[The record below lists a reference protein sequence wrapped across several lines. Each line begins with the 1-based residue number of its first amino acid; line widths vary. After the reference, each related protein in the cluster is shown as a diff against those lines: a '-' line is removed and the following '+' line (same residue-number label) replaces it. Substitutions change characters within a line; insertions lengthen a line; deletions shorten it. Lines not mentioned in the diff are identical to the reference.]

1 VIISDTNILSSFAAA
16 KGLPLLFDIL
26 HEDVIYISPSVH
38 QELLEGLAYGVSYLA
53 EVIRLVER
61 GKLKVLE
68 ITEQDRRQVASLPPS
83 FGPGEKEATVLCLR
97 EKASLLSNEKRV
109 VNYCLRN
116 DITCLNLKALLRLL
130 WKDGLVSKAKV
141 KTMMVQ
147 MTKVEGIVF
156 KTTKEIFAD

>member
-1 VIISDTNILSSFAAA
+1 M
-16 KGLPLLFDIL
+16 LFDIL
-26 HEDVIYISPSVH
+26 HEDVIYIPPSVH
-38 QELLEGLAYGVSYLA
+38 RELLEGLTFGVSYLA
-53 EVIRLVER
+53 EVIRLVEE

-68 ITEQDRRQVASLPPS
+68 ITAQDRQQMASLPSS
-83 FGPGEKEATVLCLR
+83 FGLGEKEAVVLCLR

-147 MTKVEGIVF
+147 MTKAEGIVF
-156 KTTKEIFAD
+156 KTTEEIFAD